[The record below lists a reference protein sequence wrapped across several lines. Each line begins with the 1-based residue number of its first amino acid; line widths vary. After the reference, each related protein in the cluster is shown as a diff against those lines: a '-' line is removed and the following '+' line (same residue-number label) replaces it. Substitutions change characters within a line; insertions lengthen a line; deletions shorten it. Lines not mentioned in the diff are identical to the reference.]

1 MRLVFLIYLL
11 SLSNFGFADERLLQ
25 TTGRNYQLLDD
36 DPYKSEEAKQARAM
50 MRDELTKLFANDLQY
65 QACQI
70 TLQQY
75 RDHLL
80 EGEQSLPLN
89 AGKYKIVVDAP
100 GEVSETIDAD
110 ARIWSLKVSGGL
122 AKDRYLPSSQ
132 ELRIGDDSTA
142 LTVTDYL
149 PIRKKKLPSLI
160 PCFPLM
166 GETCPTHK
174 TVGYIKRTLTLTVD
188 QAEVT
193 AFSLT
198 DKYYRRVLTGYLPY
212 KEKSP
217 LNCKE

>member
-1 MRLVFLIYLL
+1 MKLVFSICLL
-11 SLSNFGFADERLLQ
+11 LLTNLGFADERLLQ

-36 DPYKSEEAKQARAM
+36 DPYKSEESKQARAA
-50 MRDELTKLFANDLQY
+50 MRDELVKLFTNDLQY

-70 TLQQY
+70 TLQQHKGHSSDGVY
-75 RDHLL
+75 LASVSD
-80 EGEQSLPLN
+80 
-89 AGKYKIVVDAP
+89 GKYKIVVDAP

-110 ARIWSLKVSGGL
+110 ARISSLKVSGGL

-132 ELRIGDDSTA
+132 ELRITDDSTA
-142 LTVTDYL
+142 LKVIDYL

-174 TVGYIKRTLTLTVD
+174 TVGYIKRTLTLTVK
-188 QAEVT
+188 QTEVT

-217 LNCKE
+217 LACEE

>member
-1 MRLVFLIYLL
+1 MKLVFCLLLL
-11 SLSNFGFADERLLQ
+11 SSLAVASERLLQ

-50 MRDELTKLFANDLQY
+50 MRDELTKLFASDLEY
-65 QACQI
+65 KGCQI

-75 RDHLL
+75 RKHRL
-80 EGEQSLPLN
+80 EGEQSPPLN
-89 AGKYKIVVDAP
+89 AGKYKILVKAP

-122 AKDRYLPSSQ
+122 AKDRYLPLHQ
-132 ELRIGDDSTA
+132 ELRITDDSTA
-142 LTVTDYL
+142 LKVIDYL
-149 PIRKKKLPSLI
+149 PIRKKKMPSLI
-160 PCFPLM
+160 PCIPLM

-174 TVGYIKRTLTLTVD
+174 TVGYIERTLTLTVD
-188 QAEVT
+188 QAGVT

-217 LNCKE
+217 LSCEE